1 MIALYPTLHIY
12 GLAFFAMGLAVW
24 LKTMSLMHLPI
35 SRAFRWLA
43 VFGIANGVFQW
54 LLLYRRNGIESD
66 NFDFL
71 TTNVAAVS
79 YLALAIFAIRIVDL
93 PAPGTRIGIALR
105 RGVSLIPY
113 VLFSVWLALHAGWH
127 LIQDSLHGVFPALDH
142 LTVQMLPQYMLAAPS
157 AALAAIGFARL
168 SPFGAYG
175 RRVQRHAQFA
185 SFFFVNYAALL
196 LFSGAADI
204 YQAELLNDRAF
215 TAVVGV
221 PIDILRA
228 VAALGIG
235 YCVVAALTLF
245 DKEERAELDR
255 SIEKATTALDGKV
268 AELEQALADREVAQ
282 NALRENEEK
291 LAAVFDNVPVG
302 LSLRD
307 TDGRFTLIN
316 RHWTGLIN
324 LQKDDVLGR
333 HVSELAPPERATR
346 YMENDRR
353 VLETGETIVDI
364 LETPFLAAQSRT
376 VVVTVFPIRHGTEI
390 TGLGTILIDISD
402 RKAAEKKLE
411 EQATLLRT
419 VLDTVPA
426 LVVVRDRNLRI
437 TYANRQAEKH
447 YGWTAAQM
455 IGKTM
460 TDMFGAEKAAEF
472 EDFQFR
478 ALQLDAG
485 RALTDPGYHP
495 LDQAGKIMWLRAAP
509 VVADNGEKR
518 GIVTVSIDVSDLKNT
533 ERKLQESEALLQSM
547 LDHFPGAVGMR
558 SIDGRYLV
566 LGAGSQDWYRMPRDR
581 MIGKRIN
588 EIWPEEMAN
597 RIMQLDQE
605 TIRND
610 MPTIQEDEQ
619 HFPDG
624 ISRFVRINR
633 FPVRNSDNSLR
644 GIGFLVSDI
653 SVEKRAEEQLRQA
666 QKMEAVGQLTGG
678 IAHDF
683 NNLLGII
690 IGNLDFIEESLA
702 PSSELRNIVTSATT
716 AALHGATLNK
726 QLLAFSRKQDLAP
739 GPLNLNE
746 RIPDMLTILHRSLPE
761 TIEIHV
767 RQSPELWPCIADA
780 SQVESALL
788 NLVLNARDA
797 MPGGGELAIETA
809 NFCIGYDGDGD
820 QPEMAPGDYAVLSV
834 SDTGSGM
841 TDHAIEHAFE
851 PFFTTKP
858 VGQGSG
864 LGLSMIYGFA
874 KQSGG
879 HVTIDSTPGRGTT
892 VRLYLPRHGADDLEP
907 ASRPAIRAL
916 DRAATGD

>member
-1 MIALYPTLHIY
+1 
-12 GLAFFAMGLAVW
+12 MGLAVW
-24 LKTMSLMHLPI
+24 LKTMPLMHLPI

-43 VFGIANGVFQW
+43 VFGIANGIYQW
-54 LLLYRRNGIESD
+54 MLLYRRNGIDSEY
-66 NFDFL
+66 FDFL
-71 TTNVAAVS
+71 TTNVAALS

-93 PAPGTRIGIALR
+93 PAAGTRVGNALR
-105 RGVSLIPY
+105 QGVSLIPY
-113 VLFSVWLALHAGWH
+113 LLFSVWLALHAGWH
-127 LIQDSLHGVFPALDH
+127 LIQDFLHGMFPALDH
-142 LTVQMLPQYMLAAPS
+142 LTVQMLPQYILAAPS

-204 YQAELLNDRAF
+204 YQAEILNDRVF
-215 TAVVGV
+215 TAVVGI

-235 YCVVAALTLF
+235 YCVVSALTLF

-255 SIEKATTALDGKV
+255 RIEKATTALDVKV

-282 NALRENEEK
+282 NALQENEEK

-324 LQKDDVLGR
+324 LERGDVLGR
-333 HVSELAPPERATR
+333 HVSELAPPERAAR
-346 YMENDRR
+346 YIENDRR

-376 VVVTVFPIRHGTEI
+376 VVVTVFPIRRGTEI

-402 RKAAEKKLE
+402 RKAAEKKLA

-426 LVVVRDRNLRI
+426 LVVVRDSDLRI

-447 YGWTAAQM
+447 YGWSNAQLV
-455 IGKTM
+455 GKTM
-460 TDMFGAEKAAEF
+460 ADMFGAERAAVF
-472 EDFQFR
+472 EDFQSR

-485 RALTDPGYHP
+485 RALTDPDYHP
-495 LDQAGKIMWLRAAP
+495 LDQAEKIMWLRAAP

-518 GIVTVSIDVSDLKNT
+518 GIVTVAVDVSDLKNA
-533 ERKLQESEALLQSM
+533 ERKLQESEALLQAM
-547 LDHFPGAVGMR
+547 LDHIPGVIGMR
-558 SIDGRYLV
+558 GIDGRYLV
-566 LGAGSQDWYRMPRDR
+566 LGAGCQDWYRMPRER
-581 MIGKRIN
+581 MIGKRPD
-588 EIWPEEMAN
+588 EIWPEDWGK
-597 RIMQLDQE
+597 RILLADQE
-605 TIRND
+605 IVRND
-610 MPTIQEDEQ
+610 KPSVQEEKVL
-619 HFPDG
+619 FPDG
-624 ISRFVRINR
+624 VSRSVRVNR
-633 FPVRNSDNSLR
+633 FPVRNSDNALR

-653 SVEKRAEEQLRQA
+653 SAEKRAEEQLRQA

-702 PSSELRNIVTSATT
+702 PSSELHNIVTSATT
-716 AALHGATLNK
+716 AALQGATLNK

-746 RIPDMLTILHRSLPE
+746 RIPSMVTILQRSLPE
-761 TIEIHV
+761 TIEIHI
-767 RQSPELWPCIADA
+767 RQSPDLWPCIADA

-797 MPGGGELAIETA
+797 MPVGGELSIETA
-809 NFCIGYDGDGD
+809 NFCIGGDGERPD
-820 QPEMAPGDYAVLSV
+820 MVPGDYAVLSV

-841 TDHAIEHAFE
+841 TEDAIEHAFE

-879 HVTIDSTPGRGTT
+879 HVTIDRTPGRGTT
-892 VRLYLPRHGADDLEP
+892 VRLYLPRHVTEDAAP
-907 ASRPAIRAL
+907 AVRPATRRL
-916 DRAATGD
+916 DRAAAGD